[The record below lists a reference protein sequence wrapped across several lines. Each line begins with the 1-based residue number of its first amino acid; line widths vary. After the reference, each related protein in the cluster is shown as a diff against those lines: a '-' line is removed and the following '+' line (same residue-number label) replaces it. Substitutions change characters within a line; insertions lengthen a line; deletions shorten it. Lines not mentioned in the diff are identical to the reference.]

1 MTKAIYPGSFDPMTM
16 GHAGIAERAARLFE
30 ELVICVY
37 DAPVGKSLLFSTEE
51 RVELAKSSLSHVNNV
66 SVTTYSRDL
75 TVNLAR
81 QLGATAMIRGLRNG
95 GDLVSEM
102 ELAQMNR
109 QLDPEIESVFIMTA
123 AEHQFVSSSLLKEA
137 ASLGGDISGLV
148 SPAVAEALRQKFN
161 P

>member
-1 MTKAIYPGSFDPMTM
+1 MTKAIYPGSFDPMTS
-16 GHAGIAERAARLFE
+16 GHVGIAERAARLFE
-30 ELVICVY
+30 EVIICVY
-37 DAPVGKSLLFSTEE
+37 DSPLSKSLMFSTEE
-51 RVELAKSSLSHVNNV
+51 RVELATASTSHISNV

-81 QLGATAMIRGLRNG
+81 QLGAAAMIRGLRNG
-95 GDLVSEM
+95 ADLVSEM

-148 SPAVAEALRQKFN
+148 SSAVAEALRQKRHI
-161 P
+161 